1 MKLLQIVHAA
11 LNNCLSAEGI
21 FLSHGL
27 VKYSRSTI
35 TFRKGR
41 VLFEGLDFGITN
53 DILRRLSNLT
63 MEAGYDP
70 TMIESERIY
79 LRIIHLCVYTEIRF
93 FPFHH
98 FFFPLRW
105 CKKIVFFIATS
116 ARDDPCAIKVRFVH
130 EKSLN
135 VVRFVNMGT

>member
-1 MKLLQIVHAA
+1 MHTA
-11 LNNCLSAEGI
+11 LYNCLSAEGI

-79 LRIIHLCVYTEIRF
+79 LRIIHLCVYRDTLF
-93 FPFHH
+93 SVSS
-98 FFFPLRW
+98 FFFPSLCW